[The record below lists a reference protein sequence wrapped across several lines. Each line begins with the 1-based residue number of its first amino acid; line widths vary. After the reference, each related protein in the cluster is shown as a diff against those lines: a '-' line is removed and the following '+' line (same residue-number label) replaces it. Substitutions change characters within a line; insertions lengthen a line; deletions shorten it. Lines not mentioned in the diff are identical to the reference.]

1 MLIDFDGSSFDFNT
15 FLVGLGGFVL
25 KDVSGYLIRLVDL
38 LWLSDKNGETFENH
52 LSSGKVHGVSTQIRF
67 GRSSEC
73 RASAMQAYTANRS
86 HMCSQKPRINQVP
99 T

>member
-1 MLIDFDGSSFDFNT
+1 MLIDFDGSSFDLNAFQ
-15 FLVGLGGFVL
+15 VGLGGFIL
-25 KDVSGYLIRLVDL
+25 KDVSGYLIHLVGF

-67 GRSSEC
+67 GRSAAC

-86 HMCSQKPRINQVP
+86 HMCSQKPCINQAP